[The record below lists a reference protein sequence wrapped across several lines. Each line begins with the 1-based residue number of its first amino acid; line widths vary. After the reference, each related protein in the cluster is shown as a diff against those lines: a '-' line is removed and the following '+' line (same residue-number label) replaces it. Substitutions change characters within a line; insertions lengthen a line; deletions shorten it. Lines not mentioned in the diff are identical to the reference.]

1 MKVEIQELDPC
12 KRQLVV
18 EAPEEE
24 VRAAWTAACGRVQRD
39 ARLPGFRRGKV
50 PLTLVRSRFGDE
62 VRQAVAEALIPAVYR
77 RAVDEAQIRPVE
89 DPEFRELEL
98 EEGRPLRFTAVVEIK
113 PAIALGEYRGVTAR
127 YSPNPVTDDEVA
139 KTLAALAEQRATLV
153 TATRPARVGDF
164 VVVDYEL
171 RPEGGE
177 ARSEKG
183 YAFELGGGRV
193 LPEMDE
199 AAMGLEAGAE
209 RRIQVRFPDGHP
221 REELRGRPGELALR
235 VVEVKEKEV
244 PPVDDEL
251 ARALGTHDTLA
262 ELEAAVRAR
271 LVADRSRQDRH
282 ALEEAVV
289 DAALA
294 RHDFVVP
301 ESLVVRELSH
311 RIGHARES
319 LRRQGVDP
327 DAVRWD
333 YQKLSAEIRPDA
345 ERSVRR
351 ALLLE
356 AIAAREEVAVG
367 EAEVD
372 EEIARLARESGRA
385 PQTVR
390 SLLER
395 GNELDGL
402 RLALREAKTLA
413 RLIEHAKVEPA
424 AEVAPGASAHKAA
437 KDA

>member
-1 MKVEIQELDPC
+1 MKVEIQELEPC

-62 VRQAVAEALIPAVYR
+62 VRQAVAETLIPAVYR
-77 RAVDEAQIRPVE
+77 RAVAEAQLRPVE

-98 EEGRPLRFTAVVEIK
+98 QEGQPLRFTAVVEIR
-113 PAIALGEYRGVTAR
+113 PAIALDEYRGVGVR
-127 YSPNPVTDDEVA
+127 HSPRLVTDADVEG
-139 KTLAALAEQRATLV
+139 TLAALAEQRATLV
-153 TATRPARVGDF
+153 TVTRPARVGDF
-164 VVVDYEL
+164 VVIDYEL

-177 ARSEKG
+177 PRAEKG
-183 YAFELGGGRV
+183 YAFEIGGGRV

-199 AAMGLEAGAE
+199 AVIGLEAGAE
-209 RRIQVRFPDGHP
+209 RRVQVRFPDGHP
-221 REELRGRPGELALR
+221 REDLRGRTGELALR

-251 ARALGTHDTLA
+251 ARGLGTHDTLA
-262 ELEAAVRAR
+262 ELQEAVRAR
-271 LVADRSRQDRH
+271 LVADRARQDRH
-282 ALEEAVV
+282 ALEAASV

-333 YQKLSAEIRPDA
+333 YEKLSVELRSDA

-356 AIAAREEVAVG
+356 AIAAREEVTVTDADVD
-367 EAEVD
+367 AEV
-372 EEIARLARESGRA
+372 ARLARESGRA
-385 PQTVR
+385 PQAVR

-395 GNELDGL
+395 GNDLDGL

-413 RLIEHAKVEPA
+413 LLVEHAKVEPA
-424 AEVAPGASAHKAA
+424 PTDTPV
-437 KDA
+437 D

>member
-12 KRQLVV
+12 RRQLVV

-24 VRAAWTAACGRVQRD
+24 VRAAWAAACGRIQRD

-77 RAVDEAQIRPVE
+77 RAVDEAHLRPVE

-98 EEGRPLRFTAVVEIK
+98 AEGRPLRFTAVVEIK
-113 PAIALGEYRGVTAR
+113 PAIALGEYRGLTVR
-127 YSPNPVTDDEVA
+127 HSPRPVTEADVEG
-139 KTLAALAEQRATLV
+139 TLAALADQRATLV
-153 TATRPARVGDF
+153 TVTRPARVGDF
-164 VVVDYEL
+164 VVIDHEL

-177 ARSEKG
+177 PRSEKG
-183 YAFELGGGRV
+183 YAFEVGSGRV

-199 AAMGLEAGAE
+199 AVIGLEAGGE
-209 RRIQVRFPDGHP
+209 RRVQVRFPDGHP
-221 REELRGRPGELALR
+221 RAELSGRTGELVLR

-244 PPVDDEL
+244 PPVDDEF
-251 ARALGTHDTLA
+251 ARGLGTHDTLA
-262 ELEAAVRAR
+262 ELREAVRTR
-271 LVADRSRQDRH
+271 LAADRARQDRH

-294 RHDFVVP
+294 RHTVVVP

-311 RIGHARES
+311 RIGHARER

-333 YQKLSAEIRPDA
+333 YQKLSAELRPDA

-356 AIAAREEVAVG
+356 AIAAREEIAVG
-367 EAEVD
+367 DADVDAEV
-372 EEIARLARESGRA
+372 ARLAEESGRA
-385 PQTVR
+385 PQAIR

-395 GNELDGL
+395 GDELDGL

-413 RLIEHAKVEPA
+413 LLVEHAKVEPA
-424 AEVAPGASAHKAA
+424 AKIAPVAKV
-437 KDA
+437 D

>member
-1 MKVEIQELDPC
+1 
-12 KRQLVV
+12 
-18 EAPEEE
+18 
-24 VRAAWTAACGRVQRD
+24 
-39 ARLPGFRRGKV
+39 
-50 PLTLVRSRFGDE
+50 VRSRFGDE

-77 RAVDEAQIRPVE
+77 RAVDEAQLRPVE

-113 PAIALGEYRGVTAR
+113 PAIALGEYRGVSVQH
-127 YSPNPVTDDEVA
+127 SPRPVTDADVEG
-139 KTLAALAEQRATLV
+139 TLAALADQRATLV
-153 TATRPARVGDF
+153 TVTRSARVGDF
-164 VVVDYEL
+164 VVIDYEL

-177 ARSEKG
+177 PRSEKG
-183 YAFELGGGRV
+183 YAFEVGGGRV

-199 AAMGLEAGAE
+199 AVIGLEAGAE
-209 RRIQVRFPDGHP
+209 RRVQVRFPDGHP
-221 REELRGRPGELALR
+221 REELRGRAGELALR

-251 ARALGTHDTLA
+251 ARGLGTHDTLA
-262 ELEAAVRAR
+262 ELQEAVRAR
-271 LVADRSRQDRH
+271 LVADRARQDRR
-282 ALEEAVV
+282 ALEEAIV

-333 YQKLSAEIRPDA
+333 YQKLAAELRPDA

-356 AIAAREEVAVG
+356 AIAAREEVTVSDADVD
-367 EAEVD
+367 AEV
-372 EEIARLARESGRA
+372 ARLAEESGRA
-385 PQTVR
+385 PQTIR

-395 GNELDGL
+395 GNELEGL

-413 RLIEHAKVEPA
+413 LLVEHAKVEPVPK
-424 AEVAPGASAHKAA
+424 VAKVA
-437 KDA
+437 KVE

>member
-18 EAPEEE
+18 EAPEDE

-50 PLTLVRSRFGDE
+50 PLNLVRSRFGDE

-77 RAVDEAQIRPVE
+77 RAVDEAQLRPVE

-113 PAIALGEYRGVTAR
+113 PAIALGEYRGVSVQH
-127 YSPNPVTDDEVA
+127 SPRPVTNADVEG
-139 KTLAALAEQRATLV
+139 TLGALADQRATLV
-153 TATRPARVGDF
+153 TVTRAARVGDF
-164 VVVDYEL
+164 VVIDYEL
-171 RPEGGE
+171 RPEGVE
-177 ARSEKG
+177 PRAEKG
-183 YAFELGGGRV
+183 YAFEVGGGRV

-199 AAMGLEAGAE
+199 AVIGLEAGAE
-209 RRIQVRFPDGHP
+209 RRVQVRFPDGHP
-221 REELRGRPGELALR
+221 REELRGRAGELALR

-251 ARALGTHDTLA
+251 ARGLGTHDTLA
-262 ELEAAVRAR
+262 ELQEAVRAR
-271 LVADRSRQDRH
+271 LVADRARQDRR
-282 ALEEAVV
+282 ALEEAIV
-289 DAALA
+289 DAALT
-294 RHDFVVP
+294 RHDVVVP

-333 YQKLSAEIRPDA
+333 YQKLAAELRPDA

-356 AIAAREEVAVG
+356 AIAAREEVTVSDADVD
-367 EAEVD
+367 AEV
-372 EEIARLARESGRA
+372 ARLAEESGRA
-385 PQTVR
+385 PQAIR

-395 GNELDGL
+395 GNELEGL

-413 RLIEHAKVEPA
+413 LLVEHAKVEPV
-424 AEVAPGASAHKAA
+424 AEAA
-437 KDA
+437 KVAKVE

>member
-1 MKVEIQELDPC
+1 MKVEIQELEPC

-62 VRQAVAEALIPAVYR
+62 VRQAVAETLIPAVYR
-77 RAVDEAQIRPVE
+77 RAVAEAQLRPVE

-98 EEGRPLRFTAVVEIK
+98 QEGQPLRFTAVVEIR
-113 PAIALGEYRGVTAR
+113 PAIALGEYRGVGVR
-127 YSPNPVTDDEVA
+127 HSPRPVTDADVEG
-139 KTLAALAEQRATLV
+139 TLAALAEQRATLV
-153 TATRPARVGDF
+153 TVTRPARVGDF
-164 VVVDYEL
+164 VVIDYEL
-171 RPEGGE
+171 RPEGGGP
-177 ARSEKG
+177 RSEKG
-183 YAFELGGGRV
+183 YAFEIGGGRV

-199 AAMGLEAGAE
+199 AVIGLEAGAE
-209 RRIQVRFPDGHP
+209 RRVQVRVPDGHP
-221 REELRGRPGELALR
+221 REDLRGRTGELALR

-244 PPVDDEL
+244 PPIDDEL
-251 ARALGTHDTLA
+251 ARGLGTHDTLA
-262 ELEAAVRAR
+262 ELQEAVRAR
-271 LVADRSRQDRH
+271 LVADRARQDRH
-282 ALEEAVV
+282 ALEAASV

-333 YQKLSAEIRPDA
+333 YQKLSVELRPDA

-356 AIAAREEVAVG
+356 AIAAREEVTVSDADVD
-367 EAEVD
+367 AEV
-372 EEIARLARESGRA
+372 ARLARESGRA
-385 PQTVR
+385 PQAIR

-413 RLIEHAKVEPA
+413 LLVEHAQVEPA
-424 AEVAPGASAHKAA
+424 PTVTPV
-437 KDA
+437 D

>member
-18 EAPEEE
+18 EAPEDE

-50 PLTLVRSRFGDE
+50 PLNLVRSRFGDE

-77 RAVDEAQIRPVE
+77 RAVDEAQLRPVE

-113 PAIALGEYRGVTAR
+113 PAIALGEYRGVSVQH
-127 YSPNPVTDDEVA
+127 SPRPVTDADVEG
-139 KTLAALAEQRATLV
+139 TLAALADQRATLV
-153 TATRPARVGDF
+153 TVTRSARVGDF
-164 VVVDYEL
+164 VVIDYEL

-177 ARSEKG
+177 PRSEKG
-183 YAFELGGGRV
+183 YAFEVGGGRV

-199 AAMGLEAGAE
+199 AVIGLEAGAE
-209 RRIQVRFPDGHP
+209 RRVQVRFPDGHP
-221 REELRGRPGELALR
+221 REELRGRAGELALR

-251 ARALGTHDTLA
+251 ARGLGTHDTLA
-262 ELEAAVRAR
+262 ELQEAVRAR
-271 LVADRSRQDRH
+271 LVADRARQDRR
-282 ALEEAVV
+282 ALEEAIV

-301 ESLVVRELSH
+301 ESLVVRELSQ

-333 YQKLSAEIRPDA
+333 YQKLAAELRPDA

-356 AIAAREEVAVG
+356 AIAGREEVTVSDADVD
-367 EAEVD
+367 AEV
-372 EEIARLARESGRA
+372 ARLAEESGRA
-385 PQTVR
+385 PQTIR

-395 GNELDGL
+395 GNELEGL

-413 RLIEHAKVEPA
+413 LLVEHAKVEP
-424 AEVAPGASAHKAA
+424 VAKVA
-437 KDA
+437 KVAKVE

>member
-18 EAPEEE
+18 EAPEDE

-50 PLTLVRSRFGDE
+50 PLNLVRSRFGDE

-77 RAVDEAQIRPVE
+77 RAVDEAQLRPVE

-113 PAIALGEYRGVTAR
+113 PAIALGEYRGVSVQH
-127 YSPNPVTDDEVA
+127 SPRPVTDADVEG
-139 KTLAALAEQRATLV
+139 TLAALADQRATLV
-153 TATRPARVGDF
+153 TVTRSARVGDF
-164 VVVDYEL
+164 VVIDYEL

-177 ARSEKG
+177 PRSEKG
-183 YAFELGGGRV
+183 YAFEVGGGRV

-199 AAMGLEAGAE
+199 AVIGLEAGAE
-209 RRIQVRFPDGHP
+209 RRVQVRFPDGHP
-221 REELRGRPGELALR
+221 REELRGRAGELALR

-251 ARALGTHDTLA
+251 ARGLGTHDTLA
-262 ELEAAVRAR
+262 ELQEAVRAR
-271 LVADRSRQDRH
+271 LVADRARQDRR
-282 ALEEAVV
+282 ALEEAIV

-333 YQKLSAEIRPDA
+333 YQKLAAELRPDA

-356 AIAAREEVAVG
+356 AIAAREEVTVSDADVD
-367 EAEVD
+367 AEV
-372 EEIARLARESGRA
+372 ARLAEESGRA
-385 PQTVR
+385 PQTIR

-395 GNELDGL
+395 GNELEGL

-413 RLIEHAKVEPA
+413 LLVEHGKVEPVAKVAKVAKVE
-424 AEVAPGASAHKAA
+424 
-437 KDA
+437 

>member
-12 KRQLVV
+12 RRQLVV

-24 VRAAWTAACGRVQRD
+24 VRAAWVAACGRVQRD

-50 PLTLVRSRFGDE
+50 PLTLVRSRFADE
-62 VRQAVAEALIPAVYR
+62 VRQAVAEVLIPAVYR
-77 RAVDEAQIRPVE
+77 RAVDEARLRPVE
-89 DPEFRELEL
+89 DPDFRELEL

-113 PAIALGEYRGVTAR
+113 PAIGLGEYRGVAVRHSAR
-127 YSPNPVTDDEVA
+127 PVTDADVET
-139 KTLAALAEQRATLV
+139 TLTALAEQRATLMTV
-153 TATRPARVGDF
+153 ARPARVGDL

-177 ARSEKG
+177 PRAERG
-183 YAFELGGGRV
+183 YTFEVGSGRV

-199 AAMGLEAGAE
+199 AVIGLEAGAE
-209 RRIQVRFPDGHP
+209 RRIQLRFPDRHP
-221 REELRGRPGELALR
+221 REDLRGRSGELALR

-251 ARALGTHDTLA
+251 ARGLGTHETLA
-262 ELEAAVRAR
+262 ELREAVRAR
-271 LVADRSRQDRH
+271 LAAERERQDRH
-282 ALEEAVV
+282 TLEEAVV

-301 ESLVVRELSH
+301 ESLVGREVSH

-327 DAVRWD
+327 DAMRWD
-333 YQKLSAEIRPDA
+333 YAKLSAELRPDA
-345 ERSVRR
+345 ERAVRR

-356 AIAAREEVAVG
+356 AIAAREELTVG
-367 EAEVD
+367 DADVDAEVV
-372 EEIARLARESGRA
+372 RLARESGRA

-395 GNELDGL
+395 GDELDGL
-402 RLALREAKTLA
+402 RLALREAKTLT
-413 RLIEHAKVEPA
+413 LLVEHAKIEPA
-424 AEVAPGASAHKAA
+424 
-437 KDA
+437 D